1 MFKKNE
7 NSGGEMRAQDGE
19 IPKEKRKHTKKAPGE
34 R

>member
-19 IPKEKRKHTKKAPGE
+19 IPKEKREKAHKKIT